1 MQTGE
6 RFGRYDILGPL
17 GKGGMG
23 EVWKALDVSLQR
35 EVAIKSLPDT
45 LALDPDRLSRLE
57 REAKLLAAINHP
69 NIAAIHGLEESGGT
83 RFLVLELVQGETLAE
98 RVARGRLSVDET
110 LKLALQLADALEAA
124 HDKGILHRDLKPAN
138 ISVTPEG
145 RVKVL
150 DFGLAKTLEPSTG
163 WSVTEPTLTAAG
175 MVMGT
180 PAYMSPERLAVSR
193 SGARRTSGL
202 NRSISGG

>member
-138 ISVTPEG
+138 ISVTPEQG
-145 RVKVL
+145 KVL
-150 DFGLAKTLEPSTG
+150 DFGLAKTLERSTG
-163 WSVTEPTLTAAG
+163 WWVTEPTLTAAG

-180 PAYMSPERLAVSR
+180 PAYMSPEQARGEPVGRQADIW
-193 SGARRTSGL
+193 SGST
-202 NRSISGG
+202 ISGG